1 MDKVSRRR
9 EQVKILVDEGKS
21 NQEIAEELKVNEW
34 KVAYDI
40 SILRKEGK
48 ISEKIRKK
56 DKNADRRREQVKKL
70 VEEGKSNKEI
80 AEQLGVKIGMVA
92 TDVSYLKAEGK
103 ISKKRRTTN
112 IIRREQVKKL
122 VEEGNGNR
130 QIAEEL
136 GIKESIV
143 TNDIAFLRK
152 EGQLTKK
159 RVRKTDPDVA
169 RRREK
174 IKELME
180 EGKKY
185 YKEIAEELGIKE
197 NIVINDIAFLKREGK
212 LSTEG
217 QRENRFERI
226 INYIK
231 SNKEEIQQAI
241 DYAKSYEDSKY
252 LTEKERNKL
261 KAFIIQA
268 EKIQEKNILA
278 LCKKGKTIEEIT
290 KITKYTEGMIV
301 RVYRSY
307 QKEQKIEENENEL

>member
-112 IIRREQVKKL
+112 NRR
-122 VEEGNGNR
+122 
-130 QIAEEL
+130 
-136 GIKESIV
+136 
-143 TNDIAFLRK
+143 T
-152 EGQLTKK
+152 
-159 RVRKTDPDVA
+159 
-169 RRREK
+169 RR
-174 IKELME
+174 
-180 EGKKY
+180 
-185 YKEIAEELGIKE
+185 
-197 NIVINDIAFLKREGK
+197 
-212 LSTEG
+212 S
-217 QRENRFERI
+217 
-226 INYIK
+226 
-231 SNKEEIQQAI
+231 
-241 DYAKSYEDSKY
+241 
-252 LTEKERNKL
+252 
-261 KAFIIQA
+261 
-268 EKIQEKNILA
+268 
-278 LCKKGKTIEEIT
+278 
-290 KITKYTEGMIV
+290 
-301 RVYRSY
+301 
-307 QKEQKIEENENEL
+307 

>member
-307 QKEQKIEENENEL
+307 QKEQEIEENENEL

>member
-9 EQVKILVDEGKS
+9 EQVKRLIEEGKN
-21 NQEIAEELKVNEW
+21 NQEIVKELQLNEW
-34 KVAYDI
+34 EVAYDI

-48 ISEKIRKK
+48 ISEEIRKK

-80 AEQLGVKIGMVA
+80 AEQLGVKVGMVA
-92 TDVSYLKAEGK
+92 ADVSYLKLEGK
-103 ISKKRRTTN
+103 ISKERRKTN

-122 VEEGNGNR
+122 VEEGKGNR
-130 QIAEEL
+130 EIAEEL
-136 GIKESIV
+136 GIKESAV
-143 TNDIAFLRK
+143 TNDISVLRK
-152 EGQLTKK
+152 EGKLPKK
-159 RVRKTDPDVA
+159 RARRTNPDVA
-169 RRREK
+169 KRREK
-174 IKELME
+174 IKELLE
-180 EGKKY
+180 EGRKY

-197 NIVINDIAFLKREGK
+197 NIVTNDIAFLKREGK

-217 QRENRFERI
+217 QRESRFERI

-231 SNKEEIQQAI
+231 SNKKEIQQAI

-268 EKIQEKNILA
+268 EKIQEKNILE